1 MLPQWA
7 GRTGQFDVEIAAFDV
22 GMWHRATLCI
32 GLYQRGAVQRHLAP
46 GVLSSVMSANHE
58 QHMSRILVVDDD
70 DDIRDLIT
78 AQLVRDGHDVAG
90 VSSIAD
96 IRPSLAQRPT
106 DLIVL
111 DLNLP
116 DGDGLNLCREL
127 RTEGVTSGII
137 MVTARDSA
145 IDRVLGLELGADD
158 YLTKPF
164 EPRELVARVRNLLRR
179 TRAGEVS
186 KSRNARTVTFGGWR
200 LDLLQRR
207 LVAPNDRLVILSS
220 AEFRLLSRFTEAPN
234 TVLTREELLP
244 ERAATVTYD
253 RSIDLQISRLRQK
266 LGGVAGGEELILTV
280 RNEGYVLASDVA
292 YS

>member
-1 MLPQWA
+1 MQ
-7 GRTGQFDVEIAAFDV
+7 
-22 GMWHRATLCI
+22 
-32 GLYQRGAVQRHLAP
+32 
-46 GVLSSVMSANHE
+46 ANQE
-58 QHMSRILVVDDD
+58 QQSSRILVVDDD
-70 DDIRDLIT
+70 DDIRELIT
-78 AQLVRDGHDVAG
+78 AQLVRDGQDVVG
-90 VSSIAD
+90 VGSVAD
-96 IRPSLAQRPT
+96 IRAALAERPV

-127 RTEGVTSGII
+127 RAEGVTSGII

-179 TRAGEVS
+179 TRSEDGAR
-186 KSRNARTVTFGGWR
+186 SRNARVATFGGWR

-207 LVAPNDRLVILSS
+207 LVAPDDRLVILSS

-234 TVLTREELLP
+234 TVLAREELLP
-244 ERAATVTYD
+244 ERAATVNYD

-266 LGGVAGGEELILTV
+266 LAGVAGGEALILTV
-280 RNEGYVLASDVA
+280 RNEGYVLASDVT

>member
-1 MLPQWA
+1 MQ
-7 GRTGQFDVEIAAFDV
+7 
-22 GMWHRATLCI
+22 
-32 GLYQRGAVQRHLAP
+32 
-46 GVLSSVMSANHE
+46 ANQE
-58 QHMSRILVVDDD
+58 QQSSRILVVDDD
-70 DDIRDLIT
+70 EDIRELIT
-78 AQLVRDGHDVAG
+78 AQLVRDGQDV
-90 VSSIAD
+90 VSVSCVAD
-96 IRPSLAQRPT
+96 IRPALAERPI

-127 RTEGVTSGII
+127 RAEGVTSGII

-145 IDRVLGLELGADD
+145 VDRVLGLELGADD

-179 TRAGEVS
+179 TRSGDSV
-186 KSRNARTVTFGGWR
+186 KSRNARVATFGGWR

-207 LVAPNDRLVILSS
+207 LVAPDDRLVILSS

-244 ERAATVTYD
+244 ERAATVVFD

-266 LGGVAGGEELILTV
+266 LAGVAGGEALILTV
-280 RNEGYVLASDVA
+280 RNEGYVLASDVT